1 MQVAVYF
8 IYLCVYAILL
18 CMRLLLHV
26 SSASREGIAHDVLF
40 CIFVLA
46 IGQGNDRVENASI
59 FVFVYPSR
67 VVCNSI

>member
-8 IYLCVYAILL
+8 IYLCVYAISL

-26 SSASREGIAHDVLF
+26 SSASRGGIANAVILY
-40 CIFVLA
+40 ILLA
-46 IGQGNDRVENASI
+46 IGQGNDRLENASI

-67 VVCNSI
+67 VACNSI